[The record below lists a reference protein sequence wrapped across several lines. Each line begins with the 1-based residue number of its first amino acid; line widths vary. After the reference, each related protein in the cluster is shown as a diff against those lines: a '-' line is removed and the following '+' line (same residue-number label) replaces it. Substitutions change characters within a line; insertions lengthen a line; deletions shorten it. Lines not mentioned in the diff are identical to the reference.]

1 MNNWRRAG
9 WLLCLMAFTA
19 SAGASEVLRDLPYGD
34 AHAQRLDVYRPERA
48 HDAPIIVMVHGGAWM
63 FGDKANAAVV
73 HPKAAH
79 WESTGYVFVSV
90 DNRLWPD
97 ADPLEQAKDVATALA
112 YVQHHAREW
121 GGDPSRVVLIGH
133 SAGAHLVALLDASPR
148 LAEQQGARR
157 WLGTVSLDAGAID
170 VPALMGAPHANFY
183 DRVFGHDPG
192 YWRSASPFDQL
203 SRDAPPLLL
212 VCSSRRMASCPHNH
226 AFAERA
232 KTLGVQATVIEVP
245 LSHGDINATLGAPG
259 DYTGRVDAFLHGLGL
274 P

>member
-1 MNNWRRAG
+1 MNGVRG
-9 WLLCLMAFTA
+9 LGLLLCLLAFTA
-19 SAGASEVLRDLPYGD
+19 PADASEVLRDLPYGE

-73 HPKAAH
+73 QPKAAH
-79 WESTGYVFVSV
+79 WESAGYVFVSV

-97 ADPLEQAKDVATALA
+97 ADPLEQAKDVAAALA
-112 YVQHHAREW
+112 YVQRHAREW
-121 GGDPSRVVLIGH
+121 GGDPTRVVLMGH
-133 SAGAHLVALLDASPR
+133 SAGAHLVALLDASPQ

-170 VPALMGAPHANFY
+170 VPALMGAPHADFY
-183 DRVFGHDPG
+183 DRVFGRDPG
-192 YWRSASPFDQL
+192 YWRSASPLDQL

-212 VCSSRRMASCPHNH
+212 VCSSRRVTSCPHNR
-226 AFAERA
+226 AFAARA
-232 KTLGVQATVIEVP
+232 KTLGVQARVLEVS
-245 LSHGDINATLGAPG
+245 LRHGDINATLGAPG
-259 DYTGRVDAFLHGLGL
+259 DYTGSVDAFLHGLGL